1 MKINRASFGGDGCS
15 KGGGLCVEENEL
27 KGMIAHIEKI
37 GGRFSKVMTVL
48 IIGFLI
54 SAVLSF
60 LCAAGSLIY
69 DKLPKGFAESIYIK
83 DYDFN
88 AFDLTVAFDELDEYY
103 ISGIGY
109 FLYSL
114 YSGLVVMI
122 LSFYQKL
129 VKAVVSQG
137 QPFTQET
144 GRMMKKYSYL
154 TLLFVLS
161 GNPVVTILMFMI
173 LRLFAVLFEYGTYL
187 QKKANETNRI
197 QEEIIVSFAEI
208 TENKSGQTGQHIRRV
223 AEYSKIIACE
233 MGLDADRVQLIG
245 LASTMHDIGKLI
257 VPSEILDKPGRLNDE
272 EFATIKTHT
281 TYGAALLSRVEGDIM
296 QLSKT
301 IALEHHERADGN
313 GYPLGKE
320 GHAIAPESR
329 IVAVADVYDALTSR
343 RSYKKAWDPKDAYNE
358 IVKNSGTQF
367 DEDVVEAFKS
377 AYDKIEE
384 ARERY
389 ADKDTVEDDQL

>member
-1 MKINRASFGGDGCS
+1 M
-15 KGGGLCVEENEL
+15 EENEL
-27 KGMIAHIEKI
+27 TGMLEHIETI
-37 GGRFSKVMTVL
+37 GERFSRIMNVL

-60 LCAAGSLIY
+60 LCAAGALIY
-69 DKLPKGFAESIYIK
+69 DKLPEKFAKSLYIREF
-83 DYDFN
+83 DLN
-88 AFDLTVAFDELDEYY
+88 AFNLTIASDSLDEYY
-103 ISGIGY
+103 VAGIGY
-109 FLYSL
+109 FIYSL
-114 YSGLVVMI
+114 YSALVVMI
-122 LSFYQKL
+122 LSFYRKL
-129 VKAVVSQG
+129 VNAVVGKG
-137 QPFTQET
+137 QPFTQEA

-154 TLLFVLS
+154 TLLFIIS

-173 LRLFAVLFEYGTYL
+173 LRLFAVLFEYGVYL

-223 AEYSKIIACE
+223 AEYSKIIAAE
-233 MGLDADRVQLIG
+233 MGLEADKVQLIG

-301 IALEHHERADGN
+301 IALEHHERVDGK

-367 DEDVVEAFKS
+367 DEEVIDAFKS

-384 ARERY
+384 ARKRY
-389 ADKDTVEDDQL
+389 ADKDTVEDGQL